1 MMSCCPTVAWRGP
14 ALAGKASLIVCWI
27 AALSL
32 FPLGAAA
39 AETTA
44 FKITG
49 IVISEGNGAP
59 VPNCHLTA
67 TRSSGGVAPQMLP
80 RQQRIPGNE
89 DSPSTDTDIRG
100 HFSLLVPTA
109 GSWQVYAFGR
119 GFRQQPYDRHE
130 DFFSAVV
137 LTPAAPTYDLVFRVE
152 PDSAIAGF
160 VIDEAGEGV
169 RNARMSLR
177 AAEAKTPDLTD
188 GGGSTRAGTMTD
200 DRGHYEFSGLAPG
213 DYNVGVQAEP
223 WYAAGAQGNRFQRGG
238 GTSADP
244 LLDVVYPQAW
254 FPGVT
259 DRRSAEVISLH
270 HGEDRQVD
278 FNLTPVPATHLR
290 ISAPSPTTLS
300 AQRGQVF
307 PSVERIASDG
317 VPFVNTSVQIDP
329 QGQIDIG
336 GLSPGLYRVT
346 SPGSGGSQTPSF
358 IRVPSGASRSLDLSA
373 AIPVANLTLRL
384 QADGDSDQIQI
395 VLTDVDSDATFVS
408 FGSAGPNHTRDSLQR
423 RPQMG
428 APLAPG
434 GDRKLEVPPARYRVS
449 VVGDGEVYLS
459 SLSIGNR
466 VVDGRIASLAS
477 GSTTLDLKLSRGR
490 AAVRGV
496 ASLAGKPA
504 GGAMVML
511 VPATFGQPASITILR
526 RDQANTDGSFLI
538 ENVIPG
544 DYILLAI
551 DHGWTI
557 NWRDPSTL
565 ERFLTHGLPLALQSQ
580 ASVKQDLAVQTP

>member
-1 MMSCCPTVAWRGP
+1 MMSCCPAVAQREP
-14 ALAGKASLIVCWI
+14 ALAGKASLLVSWI
-27 AALSL
+27 AVLSL
-32 FPLGAAA
+32 FPLGVA
-39 AETTA
+39 AEEATA

-49 IVISEGNGAP
+49 VVISERNGAP

-67 TRSSGGVAPQMLP
+67 TRSAGGVSPQ
-80 RQQRIPGNE
+80 RQQRQTRSPANE

-100 HFSLLVPTA
+100 HFSLLVPTD

-119 GFRQQPYDRHE
+119 GFRQQAYDRHE

-137 LTPAAPTYDLVFRVE
+137 LTPSAPTYDLVFRVQ
-152 PDSAIAGF
+152 PDSAITGF
-160 VIDEAGEGV
+160 VMDEAGEGV

-177 AAEAKTPDLTD
+177 AAEPKTPDLTE
-188 GGGSTRAGTMTD
+188 GGGSVRAGTTTD
-200 DRGHYEFSGLAPG
+200 DRGHYEFPGLAPG

-223 WYAAGAQGNRFQRGG
+223 WYAAGAQGSRFQRGG
-238 GTSADP
+238 GTPADP

-259 DRRSAEVISLH
+259 DRRSADVISLH
-270 HGEDRQVD
+270 HGEDRQAD

-290 ISAPSPTTLS
+290 ISAPSPTAHG

-307 PSVERIASDG
+307 PSVERISSDG
-317 VPFVNTSVQIDP
+317 VPFVNTSVQVDP

-336 GLSPGLYRVT
+336 GLAPGLYRVT
-346 SPGSGGSQTPSF
+346 LQGPGGSQTPSF
-358 IRVPSGASRSLDLSA
+358 IRVPSGAPRSLDLSA
-373 AIPVANLTLRL
+373 AIPVANLTLHL
-384 QADGDSDQIQI
+384 QADGDSDRVQV

-408 FGSAGPNHTRDSLQR
+408 FGSAGANHSRGNLQR
-423 RPQMG
+423 RPQID
-428 APLAPG
+428 ATPAPG
-434 GDRKLEVPPARYRVS
+434 GDRKLEVPPARYRVTL
-449 VVGDGEVYLS
+449 VGDGELYLS
-459 SLSIGNR
+459 SLLIGNR
-466 VVDGRIASLAS
+466 AVEGRIASLSS
-477 GSTTLDLKLSRGR
+477 GSTTLDLQLARGR

-496 ASLAGKPA
+496 ASLDGKPA
-504 GGAMVML
+504 AGAMVML
-511 VPATFGQPASITILR
+511 VPATFGQTGSITILR

-538 ENVIPG
+538 ENIIPG

-551 DHGWTI
+551 DHGWTV

-580 ASVKQDLAVQTP
+580 ASVKQDLEVQTP